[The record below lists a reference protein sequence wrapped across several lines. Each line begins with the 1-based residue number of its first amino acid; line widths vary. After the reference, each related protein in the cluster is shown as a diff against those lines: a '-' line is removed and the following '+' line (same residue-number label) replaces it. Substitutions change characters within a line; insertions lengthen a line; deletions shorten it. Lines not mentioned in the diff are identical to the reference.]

1 MEEVFKVLIAD
12 DEYWT
17 REKLK
22 RMIEWGQYHL
32 KLLEPAED
40 GEQVLNRIEEEQ
52 PDILITDINMPF
64 LNGVDLL
71 KVIQKKYPEVITF
84 VISGYD
90 DFEYVKETFMAG
102 SINYLVKP
110 VSKIDLV
117 NAVVKALEII
127 SELQKAASVIQDREF
142 SHLLEYKETFFT
154 PNITMNSDI
163 EFAGSSLVLIKIH
176 NLSYFIKEARYD
188 MNQVSLKIKNKIRSM
203 IRKE

>member
-127 SELQKAASVIQDREF
+127 SERREKEETEEHQKQELQKAASVIQDREF

-176 NLSYFIKEARYD
+176 KLCLSKYKP
-188 MNQVSLKIKNKIRSM
+188 
-203 IRKE
+203 